1 MNKEQCE
8 QYIVDTI
15 NRNKNVLEI
24 GNKIYTSLLV
34 TNSGNNQSNIHTVN
48 QDTIYDIVI
57 INANGFICENCYNK
71 IKDNCKSILIN
82 GESKILRNIINASNL
97 WTLVFEIKGN
107 MNISHYVH
115 NSVINS
121 AL

>member
-15 NRNKNVLEI
+15 KRNKNVLEMGI
-24 GNKIYTSLLV
+24 RIYTHLLV
-34 TNSGNNQSNIHTVN
+34 SDKVYNQN
-48 QDTIYDIVI
+48 TIYDIVI
-57 INANGFICENCYNK
+57 INVNGHLCENCYNK

-82 GESKILRNIINASNL
+82 GECKILRNNINASKL
-97 WTLVFEIKGN
+97 WTLVFEIRGN

>member
-24 GNKIYTSLLV
+24 GNKIYTPLLV
-34 TNSGNNQSNIHTVN
+34 TNNDINQN
-48 QDTIYDIVI
+48 TIYDIVI
-57 INANGFICENCYNK
+57 INTNRPLCENCYNK

-82 GESKILRNIINASNL
+82 GECKILRNIINASNL